1 MNKNFNTSLESA
13 LKNEISWL
21 DDFINPYADYQFSSQ
36 FKSNMKTIIPKADFT
51 YISVGKVRIRKAALA
66 ILVALLSLAITG
78 CAVAV
83 HYIVEWHEE
92 QNTNQGTLDITF
104 DIEDNGIPRDWT
116 TYIPETPI
124 GYTITEQYT
133 DDNSCI
139 IIYSDS
145 NEREIIYSYSNIEN
159 INVSIDNEDSDFKET
174 TINGCKGY
182 SSAKDDTNALYWASG
197 TYFYEL
203 QGTCDIDTLYQ
214 MAKSLVQ

>member
-1 MNKNFNTSLESA
+1 MANWITHTRIADILIGKGLNVDIKGFCIGNIAPDCNIE
-13 LKNEISWL
+13 NE
-21 DDFINPYADYQFSSQ
+21 
-36 FKSNMKTIIPKADFT
+36 
-51 YISVGKVRIRKAALA
+51 
-66 ILVALLSLAITG
+66 
-78 CAVAV
+78 
-83 HYIVEWHEE
+83 
-92 QNTNQGTLDITF
+92 
-104 DIEDNGIPRDWT
+104 DWT
-116 TYIPETPI
+116 AYIPETPL